1 MVVSPF
7 TELPNRRT
15 LDFIWRCIRS
25 LLKSMGY
32 DTSLQRFT
40 KQLLL
45 KTVHFKRGRSN
56 NSLECGRASLTSSN
70 AEKVISMNSSGKWG
84 KEMGGPINRIASGRV
99 CFAAVALYLLASIST
114 LHAQVASGP
123 SLQVTSA
130 LGRKLYSLA
139 DDESVAAARKKL
151 AADPKNVELVLALSK
166 AEAGRRQYKEAVAT
180 CTEGLAFAPKDADL
194 YVERGHRELGLR
206 EFAPASQD
214 LKRATELA
222 PQNLDAFYHLGLARY
237 FLGEFSAAAASFNAA
252 RALAKTNDSLIDTS
266 NWLYVSWRRA
276 GDEAKASE
284 VLTRITPEV
293 KNTEPHLFFYLSLL
307 HFYQGKVAEK
317 DILPPPAKPN
327 DVEAELRFN
336 TVSYGVGNW
345 HYYHHETPQAV
356 SLFSEVVK
364 GEAWNSWGFIGSEV
378 ELSRLKK

>member
-1 MVVSPF
+1 M
-7 TELPNRRT
+7 
-15 LDFIWRCIRS
+15 
-25 LLKSMGY
+25 
-32 DTSLQRFT
+32 
-40 KQLLL
+40 
-45 KTVHFKRGRSN
+45 GRS
-56 NSLECGRASLTSSN
+56 A
-70 AEKVISMNSSGKWG
+70 
-84 KEMGGPINRIASGRV
+84 NRVASGRV
-99 CFAAVALYLLASIST
+99 CFTAVALYLLASISS
-114 LHAQVASGP
+114 LHAQTSAASGEP

-139 DDESVAAARKKL
+139 DDESVTTARKKL

-166 AEAGRRQYKEAVAT
+166 AQAGRRQYKEAVAT

-237 FLGEFSAAAASFNAA
+237 FLGEFSAAAASFNSA
-252 RALAKTNDSLIDTS
+252 RALAKNNDSLIDTS

-284 VLTRITPEV
+284 VLTRIKPEV

-307 HFYQGKVAEK
+307 HFYQGKVAEN

-345 HYYHHETPQAV
+345 HLYHRETPQAV

-364 GEAWNSWGFIGSEV
+364 GDAWNSWGFIGSEV
-378 ELSRLKK
+378 ELARLKK